1 MSIAIIT
8 IKQKFFF
15 AHTSSATLNNV
26 VHKWRMPQH
35 PLLYVQPS
43 LYMFTYAYTGASI
56 ITHTHWY
63 LCLCSHSF
71 AHNLLI
77 HHCISTPELAYIHV
91 HASARTHARTHA
103 HIHTLTMTNACT
115 HTYTPHKTHT
125 DTHTY
130 TFFSFS
136 LSLLVTGC
144 SITCM
149 YIILFFCFSLELV
162 RPALLFYCRF

>member
-1 MSIAIIT
+1 
-8 IKQKFFF
+8 
-15 AHTSSATLNNV
+15 
-26 VHKWRMPQH
+26 MPQH

-91 HASARTHARTHA
+91 HASARTHACTQAHTH
-103 HIHTLTMTNACT
+103 T
-115 HTYTPHKTHT
+115 HTYTHRQRQTRAHTHT
-125 DTHTY
+125 HHTIHTQTHTH
-130 TFFSFS
+130 TLFFPS
-136 LSLLVTGC
+136 LSLGDWLFYNLHVHHFVLLFF
-144 SITCM
+144 SRTCQASFIVLLQVLEGM
-149 YIILFFCFSLELV
+149 IILYYT
-162 RPALLFYCRF
+162 RIKIR

>member
-1 MSIAIIT
+1 
-8 IKQKFFF
+8 
-15 AHTSSATLNNV
+15 
-26 VHKWRMPQH
+26 MPQH

-91 HASARTHARTHA
+91 HASARTHACTQA
-103 HIHTLTMTNACT
+103 HT
-115 HTYTPHKTHT
+115 HTHTHT
-125 DTHTY
+125 DNDKRVHTHTHTTQY
-130 TFFSFS
+130 THRHTHIHFFSL